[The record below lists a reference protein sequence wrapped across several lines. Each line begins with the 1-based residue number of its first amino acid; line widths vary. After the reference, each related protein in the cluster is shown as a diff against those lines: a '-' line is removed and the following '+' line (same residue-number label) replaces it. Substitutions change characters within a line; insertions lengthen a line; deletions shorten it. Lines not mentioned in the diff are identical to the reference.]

1 MLRVLL
7 DQNFDHRI
15 LYGLLRRIPELDY
28 LTAYEAGWNE
38 LDDPDLLIRAAS
50 EQRVL
55 FTHDLRTMPRHI
67 VDVMAS
73 GHDVAGVFIVPRNL
87 PFDQAINE
95 LEIIAT
101 CSNEAE
107 WINTY
112 RILPL

>member
-38 LDDPDLLIRAAS
+38 LDDSDLLIRAAS

-55 FTHDLRTMPRHI
+55 FTHDLRTMPEHI
-67 VDVMAS
+67 ASVVAS
-73 GHDVAGVFIVPRNL
+73 GHDVAGVFIVPRKL
-87 PFDQAINE
+87 SLEQAINQ
-95 LEIIAT
+95 LEVIVI
-101 CSNEAE
+101 CSDEAE

>member
-28 LTAYEAGWNE
+28 LTAHEAGWGE
-38 LDDPDLLIRAAS
+38 LKDPDLLIRAAN
-50 EQRVL
+50 EQRIL
-55 FTHDLRTMPRHI
+55 FTHDLRTMPGHI
-67 VDVMAS
+67 ADVIAS

-95 LEIIAT
+95 LEIIVT
-101 CSNEAE
+101 CSAE
-107 WINTY
+107 SELINTY